1 MLPSDRMKTRKLFR
15 TDRLGNR
22 IKIEIAN
29 DEFGT
34 VGFIRGGALERIA
47 GFWVRPV
54 VLSVAGESGEDAA
67 DRAIS
72 LWNSR
77 RKVG

>member
-1 MLPSDRMKTRKLFR
+1 MANILR

-54 VLSVAGESGEDAA
+54 VLSVAGKSAEDAA
-67 DRAIS
+67 DRVITEYNAF
-72 LWNSR
+72 LTKR
-77 RKVG
+77 FGLGED